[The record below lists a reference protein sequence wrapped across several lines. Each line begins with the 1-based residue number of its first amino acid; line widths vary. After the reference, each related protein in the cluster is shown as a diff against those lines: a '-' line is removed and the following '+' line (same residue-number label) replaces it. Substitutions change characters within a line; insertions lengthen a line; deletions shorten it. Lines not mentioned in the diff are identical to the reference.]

1 MGEDARDRLARL
13 HGEMRERI
21 CLMDWAPGTRL
32 SEGDIAAEYGVSRT
46 PIRRVLAR
54 LEDEGLVQSLH
65 GVGTLVTDPGPE
77 ELAQTYALR
86 EELAELVGRLSPV
99 VVGEAQ
105 RAEMAAFVA
114 RGEALAAAPDARE
127 FARLNMAYFG
137 FGLSLTGN
145 AVLREVAERLYYRTA
160 RVWLR
165 QIAALDLAEECAVF
179 LAELRETE
187 RALSVGDPM
196 AAALVRRAH
205 ISMSVRRLMGA
216 PVHPV
221 SSPE

>member
-1 MGEDARDRLARL
+1 MAEDARDRLARL
-13 HGEMRERI
+13 HGEMRARI

-65 GVGTLVTDPGPE
+65 GVGTLVTDPGAE

-99 VVGEAQ
+99 PVDDAVRAQ
-105 RAEMAAFVA
+105 MAGFVA
-114 RGEALAAAPDARE
+114 RGEVLAQAPDARD

-179 LAELRETE
+179 LAELKETE
-187 RALSVGDPM
+187 RALTIGDPM
-196 AAALVRRAH
+196 AAALIRRAH
-205 ISMSVRRLMGA
+205 ISMSVRRLMA
-216 PVHPV
+216 TQDID
-221 SSPE
+221 

>member
-1 MGEDARDRLARL
+1 MAEDARDRLARL

-32 SEGDIAAEYGVSRT
+32 SEEGIAAEYGVSRT

-65 GVGTLVTDPGPE
+65 GIGTMVTDPGAE

-99 VVGEAQ
+99 EVGAAQ
-105 RAEMAAFVA
+105 RAEMAGFRAQ
-114 RGEALAAAPDARE
+114 GEALAQAPEARS
-127 FARLNMAYFG
+127 FARLNMAYFA

-187 RALSVGDPM
+187 RALSAGDAM

-205 ISMSVRRLMGA
+205 ISMSVRRLMAAGA
-216 PVHPV
+216 AGRTVD
-221 SSPE
+221 